1 MQKIKFQS
9 AESSRAP
16 AEPLSSELP
25 DFSLILG
32 GPLFQLLRRAHL
44 SGDAADL
51 VSRRVIALALIT
63 WLPLL
68 ALSIAEGHAWGDTV
82 KVPFLFDVDV
92 HARFLLALPL
102 LIVAEL
108 VVHQRMRLVVGTFV
122 RRGLLPDEGRRKFD
136 AAIAAAMRLRNS
148 VLAEVLLI
156 AFVYGL
162 GVLFIWRRHTAMDV
176 PTWYGMTVTGKLQ
189 PTLAGWWLG
198 CVSLPLVQFILL
210 RWYFRLLI
218 WTRFLWQ
225 VSRIDLRLVAIHPD
239 RAGGLGFLSTVTY
252 AFAPLLAGQGVLLAG
267 VMANKIFYAGA
278 KLTGF
283 KLELLAM
290 VTMML
295 FFVLAPLL
303 VFTPRLA
310 RTKRIGLAEYGGLAQ
325 RYVREFDQKWST
337 PQGHYSV
344 GSKDRDHYS
353 SEFGDYV
360 NNEGNVVVSNIDA
373 RKDPRPRGTHFDPAR
388 MPYACTLMAGMRCT
402 KVTFR
407 RSPPH
412 TVVFDCQREW
422 RRASTT
428 PLWRALR
435 SL

>member
-1 MQKIKFQS
+1 MSLPCRDQNRHNRPLVKHSEIIAEP
-9 AESSRAP
+9 AESFSP
-16 AEPLSSELP
+16 ELP

-51 VSRRVIALALIT
+51 VSRRMIALALIT

-68 ALSIAEGHAWGDTV
+68 ALSIAEGHAWGDSV

-108 VVHQRMRLVVGTFV
+108 VVHQRMRVVVGTFV
-122 RRGLLPDEGRRKFD
+122 KRGLLPDEGRKRFD

-156 AFVYGL
+156 AIVYGL
-162 GVLFIWRRHTAMDV
+162 GVLFIWRKHAAMDL
-176 PTWYGMTVTGKLQ
+176 PTWYGTAVTGKLQ

-239 RAGGLGFLSTVTY
+239 RAGGLGFLSVVAY

-278 KLTGF
+278 KLTDF

-290 VTMML
+290 VIMML
-295 FFVLAPLL
+295 FFVLGPLL
-303 VFTPRLA
+303 VFIPRLV
-310 RTKRIGLAEYGGLAQ
+310 RTKRVGLAEYGGLAQ
-325 RYVREFDQKWST
+325 RYVREFDHKWLRGGA
-337 PQGHYSV
+337 PADEPLV
-344 GSKDRDHYS
+344 GSGDIQSLADLGNSFEIVKGMKPVPFGKD
-353 SEFGDYV
+353 
-360 NNEGNVVVSNIDA
+360 
-373 RKDPRPRGTHFDPAR
+373 
-388 MPYACTLMAGMRCT
+388 TLLQLAVISLAPVAPLVLTMIPLGELLDR
-402 KVTFR
+402 FL
-407 RSPPH
+407 H
-412 TVVFDCQREW
+412 VVF
-422 RRASTT
+422 
-428 PLWRALR
+428 
-435 SL
+435 

>member
-1 MQKIKFQS
+1 LEAV
-9 AESSRAP
+9 AEHEER
-16 AEPLSSELP
+16 LSSEPP

-44 SGDAADL
+44 CGDVAEL
-51 VSRRVIALALIT
+51 LWRRVIALALIT

-68 ALSIAEGHAWGDTV
+68 VLSIAEGRAWGDSV

-108 VVHQRMRLVVGTFV
+108 LVHQRMRLVVGTFV
-122 RRGLLPDEGRRKFD
+122 KRGLLPDGARGRFD
-136 AAIAAAMRLRNS
+136 AAVAAAMRLRNS

-162 GVLFIWRRHTAMDV
+162 GVLFIWRRHAAMDL
-176 PTWYGMTVTGKLQ
+176 PTWYGITVTGKLQ
-189 PTLAGWWLG
+189 PTLAGWWFG
-198 CVSLPLVQFILL
+198 CVSLPLIQFILL

-252 AFAPLLAGQGVLLAG
+252 AFAPLLAGQGVMLAG

-278 KLTGF
+278 KLTDF

-290 VTMML
+290 VIMML

-310 RTKRIGLAEYGGLAQ
+310 RTKRIGLSEYGGLAQ
-325 RYVREFDQKWST
+325 RYVREFDQKWLRGGA
-337 PQGHYSV
+337 PADEPLV
-344 GSKDRDHYS
+344 GSADLQSLADLGNSFEIVKGMKLVPFGKD
-353 SEFGDYV
+353 
-360 NNEGNVVVSNIDA
+360 
-373 RKDPRPRGTHFDPAR
+373 
-388 MPYACTLMAGMRCT
+388 TLLQLAVISLAPVAPLVLTMIPLGELLDR
-402 KVTFR
+402 FL
-407 RSPPH
+407 H
-412 TVVFDCQREW
+412 VVF
-422 RRASTT
+422 
-428 PLWRALR
+428 
-435 SL
+435 